1 MKNSVEEY
9 IKKKNENRPENI
21 IKGIDPVA
29 VGLVKQ
35 IYSALL
41 DRGENVVMYEKIW
54 LKEVERAYKDQE
66 TYDSY
71 FINGLEILL
80 KQAYNVLMNDAKP
93 WDIKKD
99 EILAITEK
107 ILFLKVRED
116 IYKDFFDDFEEVLFA
131 AVQLDF
137 SKRVNFTQIGNSKE
151 NIFSYKAVML
161 NTLIETMENSVVS
174 MQSVNEIVS
183 DIPGLVCIVTDK
195 NGVIRFVNSVGEE
208 LLSSGNENLF
218 KKNIIEV
225 LPEYKKIRSELK
237 DKGNLKDYP
246 IKLTL
251 RKDKSSIVSARLTLK
266 STQTPST
273 VEEYVFLIKVHQRP
287 AQNTDVDLKQQL
299 HDKIAP
305 INTLISGLDVIG
317 YKLIDNDSKKLIE
330 DLKNTAL
337 RLKGNANEELKNIIA
352 ITNNPIEKISLI
364 NVEKIVNEII
374 KDTIL
379 LNSNKIEFVK
389 EIHAFKFYSKEKLV
403 YSILQNL
410 LSNAVKYGKKT
421 KKTVIKIRF
430 FEQGFDK
437 IVFQISDTGMGIKQ
451 SDIESIFIPNFR
463 VSQEIE
469 GNGIGLSLVKN
480 YVEKLNGEIKVESAY
495 GKGSKFSVFLPNLKE
510 K

>member
-1 MKNSVEEY
+1 MKSRVEEY

-80 KQAYNVLMNDAKP
+80 KQAYNVLSSDTKP
-93 WDIKKD
+93 WDIKKE

-116 IYKDFFDDFEEVLFA
+116 IYKEFFDDFEEVLFA

-174 MQSVNEIVS
+174 MQSLNEIVG
-183 DIPGLVCIVTDK
+183 DIPGLVCIITDK
-195 NGVIRFVNSVGEE
+195 KGTIRFINSVGEE
-208 LLSSGNENLF
+208 LLSAGNEILF

-225 LPEYKKIRSELK
+225 LPDYKKIKAELTETGIVK
-237 DKGNLKDYP
+237 DFP
-246 IKLTL
+246 IKMTL
-251 RKDKSSIVSARLTLK
+251 RNDSSSKVAASITVKPAKT
-266 STQTPST
+266 TST
-273 VEEYVFLIKVHQRP
+273 VEEYVHLIKIHQKKN
-287 AQNTDVDLKQQL
+287 QNADVDLTQQL

-305 INTLISGLDVIG
+305 INTLIAGLDVIG
-317 YKLIDNDSKKLIE
+317 HKLIDKDSKKILE

-337 RLKGNANEELKNIIA
+337 RLKGNANEELKSIIA
-352 ITNNPIEKISLI
+352 ITNNPIEKVSLL
-364 NVEKIVNEII
+364 NVEKIVNDII
-374 KDTIL
+374 KDINL
-379 LNSNKIEFVK
+379 INADNIEFVK
-389 EIHAFKFYSKEKLV
+389 EIHQFEFYSKEKLV

-410 LSNAVKYGKKT
+410 LSNAVKYRKQS
-421 KKTVIKIRF
+421 KKTVIKVRF
-430 FEQGFDK
+430 FEKEVG
-437 IVFQISDTGMGIKQ
+437 IVTFQISDTGMGIKQ
-451 SDIESIFIPNFR
+451 SDIKHIFTPNFR
-463 VSQEIE
+463 VSKETD

-480 YVEKLNGEIKVESAY
+480 YVEKLNGEIKIESAY
-495 GKGSKFSVFLPNLKE
+495 GKGSKFTVCLPNLE
-510 K
+510 

>member
-1 MKNSVEEY
+1 MKTSVEEY

-41 DRGENVVMYEKIW
+41 DRGENVVLYEKIW

-80 KQAYNVLMNDAKP
+80 KQAYNILTSDTKP
-93 WDIKKD
+93 WDIKEE

-116 IYKDFFDDFEEVLFA
+116 IYKDFFDDFEDVLFS

-174 MQSVNEIVS
+174 MQSVNEIIG
-183 DIPGLVCIVTDK
+183 DIPGLVCIITDK
-195 NGVIRFVNSVGEE
+195 NGIIRFINSVGEE
-208 LLSSGNENLF
+208 LLTSQNENLI
-218 KKNIIEV
+218 KKNITDI
-225 LPEYKKIRSELK
+225 LPEYKKIKIELK
-237 DKGNLKDYP
+237 EKGSVKDFPINVILK
-246 IKLTL
+246 
-251 RKDKSSIVSARLTLK
+251 KDSSSKVAASITVKSA
-266 STQTPST
+266 QTPST
-273 VEEYVFLIKVHQRP
+273 VEEFIHLIKIHQKP
-287 AQNTDVDLKQQL
+287 QQNTDLDLKQQL

-317 YKLIDNDSKKLIE
+317 HKLIDKDSKKILE

-337 RLKGNANEELKNIIA
+337 RLKRSANEELKSIIA
-352 ITNNPIEKISLI
+352 ITNNPIEKVSLI
-364 NVEKIVNEII
+364 NVEKIVKEII
-374 KDTIL
+374 EDINL
-379 LNSNKIEFVK
+379 INADSIEFVK
-389 EIHAFKFYSKEKLV
+389 EIHNFKFYSKDKLV

-410 LSNAVKYGKKT
+410 LSNAVKYRKQS
-421 KKTVIKIRF
+421 KKTVIKVRF
-430 FEQGFDK
+430 FEPESGK
-437 IVFQISDTGMGIKQ
+437 VTFQISDTGMGIKQ
-451 SDIESIFIPNFR
+451 SDIKDIFTPKFR
-463 VSQEIE
+463 ISQETE

-480 YVEKLNGEIKVESAY
+480 YVDKLNGEIKVESAY
-495 GKGSKFSVFLPNLKE
+495 GKGSKFSVSLPNLK
-510 K
+510 

>member
-1 MKNSVEEY
+1 MKSSVEQY
-9 IKKKNENRPENI
+9 IKKKNENSPENI

-54 LKEVERAYKDQE
+54 LNEVERAYKDQE

-71 FINGLEILL
+71 FISGLEILL

-93 WDIKKD
+93 WNIKKD

-116 IYKDFFDDFEEVLFA
+116 IYKDFFDNFEEVLFA

-137 SKRVNFTQIGNSKE
+137 SKRVNFTQIGSSKE

-183 DIPGLVCIVTDK
+183 DIPGLVCIVTDNK
-195 NGVIRFVNSVGEE
+195 GIIRFINSVGEE
-208 LLSSGNENLF
+208 LLSTGNENLF
-218 KKNIIEV
+218 KKNIAE
-225 LPEYKKIRSELK
+225 LFPEYKKIRSELK
-237 DKGNLKDYP
+237 GKGNLKEYP
-246 IKLTL
+246 IKLVL
-251 RKDKSSIVSARLTLK
+251 RNDNSSIVSASLTVK
-266 STQTPST
+266 SIQTPST
-273 VEEYVFLIKVHQRP
+273 VEEYIYLIKVHQRP
-287 AQNTDVDLKQQL
+287 KQNTDVDLKQQL

-305 INTLISGLDVIG
+305 INTLIAGLDVIG

-337 RLKGNANEELKNIIA
+337 RLKGNANDELKNIIA

-364 NVEKIVNEII
+364 DVEKIVNEII
-374 KDTIL
+374 KDTSL
-379 LNSNKIEFVK
+379 LNSGNIEFVK
-389 EIHAFKFYSKEKLV
+389 EIHACKFFSKEKLV
-403 YSILQNL
+403 YSIIQNL
-410 LSNAVKYGKKT
+410 LSNAIKYGKKT
-421 KKTVIKIRF
+421 KKNIIKVRF
-430 FEQGFDK
+430 FEQGIDT
-437 IVFQISDTGMGIKQ
+437 IIFQISDTGMGIKQ
-451 SDIESIFIPNFR
+451 SDIENIFIPNFR

-480 YVEKLNGEIKVESAY
+480 YVEKLNGEIKIESIY
-495 GKGSKFSVFLPNLKE
+495 GKGSKFSVYLPNLNK